1 MVGNESKKTV
11 MKKLRIILTITACLL
26 ISINVVLAQKIQY
39 TGSVRDNKGT
49 PLYGATV
56 KIQDS
61 QDYSTTTD
69 TKGRFYINTDK
80 VIGNIVCSLIG
91 YKDEIVSLKADSAML
106 IVLTPDISHSDE
118 MMDVA
123 LDRKE
128 SRMSYTGSMST
139 IKSDE
144 IETWQSFGLAETLK
158 GKLAGYDNGH
168 IRGLNSMNGEA
179 ILIVLDGVPAPSLDL
194 SSIDPNIV
202 ESVSV
207 LKDAAAKALYG
218 PLGAQGVILVT
229 TKKGVSGKT
238 QVNVNANF
246 GMQSPTVM
254 ADMLGSYDYAVLRN
268 TALTNDGLTAAYS
281 DDELATFANG
291 TGTDNDWRKM
301 FLKKVRNSQRYN
313 IGINGGNDKVRYY
326 VNAGY
331 ASLDGTYNVDWTE
344 KYNPEDYTKRFTL
357 SSNIDV
363 NLFSFMSAFLN
374 TDMRLYRIN
383 NTAGGDILYKIYST
397 PNTVEGPLSDDGK
410 IITTENFPNPIYGSI
425 NYSGVNLQ
433 TSTDVNNKFGV
444 NLDLS
449 SLVNGLSMKG
459 ILGYETY
466 YIGTRTGAYNYTRYV
481 RDETG
486 DLVQLGT
493 TEETALSWSKSSSM
507 IYFMNFQG
515 IMEYN
520 RNFGVHSIESSLNY
534 LAEDR
539 LGSNYSSSWLLPYR
553 RIQLGGHAKYG
564 YYNRYFLQFDFTHAG
579 SEQMIKGN
587 QFHFSPTVSGAWV
600 ASNENFMKNQDV
612 FNLLKI
618 RASFGALEYDNLW
631 NFSSRYLYAND
642 IRELDGSGLINSI
655 FTCALVTEGNLGNAQ
670 IEWEKSYQQNYG
682 VDMTLFNTINLSL
695 DYWKT
700 NQDGV
705 LCQSELTPEL
715 SGFSSSAL
723 PYENVGKVL
732 NQGVDLEVSY
742 NKKLENGLGVNVSG
756 DFSWNKNKVID
767 AYDLNYSDLGYY
779 YPYRK
784 TGYSIGQVFGYLIDY
799 SNGNGYFNSQ
809 QEITE
814 SGLTYQGTAPRIG
827 DFIYKDLNNDG
838 LIDERDKAP
847 LDGVKT
853 MPSVM
858 ASASVK
864 LTYKN
869 FDLYVQL
876 QGETGRNAVYSG
888 LGVYENIEQ
897 GVYLDMH
904 KHAWTAER
912 YANGEEIDYPALTS
926 TTSSSLTANSFFVSK
941 ADYLR
946 LKNLTFGYS
955 LPQKIVDKMQIEQ
968 VRFYV
973 TGQNLLTI
981 TDLKFKG
988 FDPESRSIDSFVYRM
1003 FNLGIN
1009 INI

>member
-1 MVGNESKKTV
+1 
-11 MKKLRIILTITACLL
+11 MKKIRKIIIVVAACFL
-26 ISINVVLAQKIQY
+26 ICTNEVVAQTIQY
-39 TGSVRDNKGT
+39 TGVVRNNEGT
-49 PLYGATV
+49 PLYGATI
-56 KIQDS
+56 KIQNS
-61 QDYSTTTD
+61 HEYATTD
-69 TKGRFYINTDK
+69 SEGRFYINTDK
-80 VIGNIVCSLIG
+80 VTGNIICSYIG
-91 YKDEIVSLKADSAML
+91 YKNKIVPLKADSDMTVRL
-106 IVLTPDISHSDE
+106 IPDISCSDE
-118 MMDVA
+118 LMNVS

-128 SRMSYTGSMST
+128 SRISYTGAIST
-139 IKSDE
+139 VKSEEIK
-144 IETWQSFGLAETLK
+144 TWQSSGLVETLK

-194 SSIDPNIV
+194 SSIDPDIV
-202 ESVSV
+202 ESVSI

-238 QVNVNANF
+238 KVNVNANF
-246 GMQSPTVM
+246 ALQSPTVM
-254 ADMLGSYDYAVLRN
+254 ADMLNSYDYAVLRN
-268 TALTNDGLTAAYS
+268 NALTNDGLPAAFS
-281 DDELATFANG
+281 DDELQAFANG
-291 TGTDNDWRKM
+291 IGTDNDWRKM

-313 IGINGGNDKVRYY
+313 IGINGGNEKVRYY

-331 ASLDGTYNVDWTE
+331 ANLDGTYNVDWTE
-344 KYNPEDYTKRFTL
+344 KYNPEDYTKHFTL
-357 SSNIDV
+357 ASNIDV
-363 NLFSFMSAFLN
+363 DLFSFMSAFLN
-374 TDMRLYRIN
+374 TNMRLYRIN

-397 PNTVEGPLSDDGK
+397 PNTVEGPLSEDGK

-425 NYSGVNLQ
+425 NYSGVNLK
-433 TSTDVNNKFGV
+433 TSTDVNTKFGV
-444 NLDLS
+444 NLDLG
-449 SLVNGLSMKG
+449 SLTKGLSMKG

-466 YIGTRTGAYNYTRYV
+466 YIGTRIGSYNYTRYV

-493 TEETALSWSKSSSM
+493 NEETALSWSKASSM

-520 RNFGVHSIESSLNY
+520 RNFGANSVEASLNY

-539 LGSNYSSSWLLPYR
+539 LGNSYSSSWLLPFK

-564 YYNRYFLQFDFTHAG
+564 YDNRYFLQFDFTHAG

-587 QFHFSPTVSGAWV
+587 QFHFSPTISGAWV
-600 ASNENFMKNQDV
+600 VSNEDFMKDMD
-612 FNLLKI
+612 FIDLLKF
-618 RASFGALEYDNLW
+618 RGSFGALEYDNLW

-642 IRELDGSGLINSI
+642 VREAEGSGLINSI
-655 FTCALVTEGNLGNAQ
+655 FTCALVTEGNLGNSE

-682 VDMTLFNTINLSL
+682 VDLTLLNAVNLSV
-695 DYWKT
+695 DYWRT
-700 NQDGV
+700 NQRGV

-723 PYENVGKVL
+723 PYENVGKIL
-732 NQGVDLEVSY
+732 NQGIDIETSY
-742 NKKLENGLGVNVSG
+742 NKNLNSGLGITVSG
-756 DFSWNKNKVID
+756 DFSWNKNKIID
-767 AYDLNYSDLGYY
+767 ADDLNYSDLGYY

-799 SNGNGYFNSQ
+799 SNGNGYFNSGE
-809 QEITE
+809 EITE
-814 SGLTYQGTAPRIG
+814 SGLTYQGTAPRVG

-853 MPSVM
+853 MPNIM
-858 ASASVK
+858 AGASVK

-876 QGETGRNAVYSG
+876 QGEAGRNAVYSG

-897 GVYLDMH
+897 GVYLEMH
-904 KHAWTAER
+904 KHAWTSER
-912 YANGEEIDYPALTS
+912 YTAGEEIDYPALTS

-946 LKNLTFGYS
+946 LKNVTFGYS
-955 LPQKIVDKMQIEQ
+955 LPKKIVDKMKIDQF
-968 VRFYV
+968 RFYV
-973 TGQNLLTI
+973 TGQNLLTM

-988 FDPESRSIDSFVYRM
+988 FDPECSNINSFVYRM
-1003 FNLGIN
+1003 FNLGLN
-1009 INI
+1009 INF